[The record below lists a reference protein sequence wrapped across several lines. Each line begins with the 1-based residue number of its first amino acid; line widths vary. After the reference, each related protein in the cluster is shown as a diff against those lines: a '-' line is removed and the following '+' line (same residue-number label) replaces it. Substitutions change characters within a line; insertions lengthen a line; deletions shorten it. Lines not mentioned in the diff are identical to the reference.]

1 MKTIPP
7 VLLSYLFIM
16 SLSFVKAQDSIY
28 LINNTKISAK
38 IIEIGENHIKY
49 NRYGSLFD
57 TLYSV
62 NKDVITLLKF
72 SNGIIDSV
80 KTFSTSAPIIITF
93 AVKKENINS
102 KILIEKNGRLRYMGI
117 ILRDRDI
124 QNLIEQQENL
134 HNKALLNIEYEKMI
148 GFKRNKR
155 IVAPILLIT
164 GFAVVVVPFVSLASG
179 EFIAKGLN
187 SSESI
192 NLALTSIIG
201 GALIRITSC
210 VISKVNSNKQK
221 NQRKH
226 LAILYNEFN

>member
-1 MKTIPP
+1 
-7 VLLSYLFIM
+7 
-16 SLSFVKAQDSIY
+16 
-28 LINNTKISAK
+28 
-38 IIEIGENHIKY
+38 
-49 NRYGSLFD
+49 
-57 TLYSV
+57 
-62 NKDVITLLKF
+62 
-72 SNGIIDSV
+72 
-80 KTFSTSAPIIITF
+80 
-93 AVKKENINS
+93 
-102 KILIEKNGRLRYMGI
+102 MGI

-210 VISKVNSNKQK
+210 VLSKVNSNKQK
-221 NQRKH
+221 YQRKH